1 MCYLRSDYESR
12 AKSKLVHKLATL
24 KLLPFQ
30 IYGLLKFK
38 KGTTTCFCHAAL
50 GRSFKK
56 GEVWAK
62 FVKPYL
68 VNDMEYETKFDKV
81 LRKSER
87 ISWDIF

>member
-1 MCYLRSDYESR
+1 MNLGPKVSWY
-12 AKSKLVHKLATL
+12 ATL

-30 IYGLLKFK
+30 IYGLLKFEK
-38 KGTTTCFCHAAL
+38 RHNDVFSPRGAGAEL
-50 GRSFKK
+50 KK

-68 VNDMEYETKFDKV
+68 VNDTEYETKFDKV